1 MTGKLESL
9 TCPTTRQ
16 SFAENLSTGT
26 ALESVGG
33 LSAASSRCRAVQSPI
48 IPRMR
53 ADSDGPT
60 NLHGMRPASNFKHV
74 GLA

>member
-26 ALESVGG
+26 GLRWRALCGKLQVPCGAESNQT
-33 LSAASSRCRAVQSPI
+33 SHAS
-48 IPRMR
+48 
-53 ADSDGPT
+53 
-60 NLHGMRPASNFKHV
+60 
-74 GLA
+74 